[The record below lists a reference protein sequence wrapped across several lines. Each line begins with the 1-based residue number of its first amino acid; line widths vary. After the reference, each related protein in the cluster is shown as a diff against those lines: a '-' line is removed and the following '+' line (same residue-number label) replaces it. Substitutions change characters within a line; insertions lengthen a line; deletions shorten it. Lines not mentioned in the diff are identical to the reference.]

1 MAVFQYSALDA
12 QGVEIKDEIEALSQ
26 KEAIAKIRNLGY
38 FPTKVNAKSAAK
50 KGGAR
55 AGTAPKKRR
64 GAGGKVKVKA
74 VTQFARQLSTLQD
87 AGLPILRSLR
97 ILEEQQ
103 KSGTFKKVI
112 GYVGDDIEGGSTLS
126 EAMGRHPRAFDR
138 LLVSMVAAG
147 ETGGVLDL
155 ILSRVADFME
165 KAAKLKSRVKSAMI
179 YPMVVLGAAFFIL
192 LGLMLFVVPSFKTA
206 IAEMTG
212 DKELP
217 AITNIVLGISRWIAQ
232 GPIIPGKPIHMPV
245 TGWPLG
251 GWIILIPAPFLFA
264 SVLTLIRRFR
274 QGRLVLDIVNLKLPV
289 MGQLTGKVAVT
300 RWTRT
305 LGTLISAGV
314 PILDALNVTRETA
327 GNEVYANMLGKVH
340 NSIRQGDT
348 FAGPLRQSKT
358 VDLIVSNMV
367 AVGEETGD
375 LDKMLLKVAD
385 NYDEQVDVLVASLM
399 SMLEPIMI
407 VVLGGVVMTIVLAI
421 FLPMIG
427 IITSLSSS
435 AS

>member
-1 MAVFQYSALDA
+1 MPVFQYIALDG
-12 QGVEIKDEIEALSQ
+12 QGVEIKDEIEALSE
-26 KEAIAKIRNLGY
+26 KEAISKIRNMGY
-38 FPTKVNAKSAAK
+38 VPTKVRTRGAAK
-50 KGGAR
+50 KPAAR
-55 AGTAPKKRR
+55 AAARPSKRR
-64 GAGGKVKVKA
+64 GAGGGVRVKYIA
-74 VTQFARQLSTLQD
+74 QFARQLSTLQD

-103 KSGTFKKVI
+103 KSGTFKRVI

-126 EAMGRHPRAFDR
+126 EALGHFPRAFDR

-165 KAAKLKSRVKSAMI
+165 KAQRLKARVKSAMV
-179 YPMVVLGAAFFIL
+179 YPMVVLTAAFIIL
-192 LGLMLFVVPSFKTA
+192 LLLMKYVIPQFKLVLE
-206 IAEMTG
+206 EMVEG
-212 DKELP
+212 ELN
-217 AITNIVLGISRWIAQ
+217 AVTTTVLGVSNWIAYQ
-232 GPIIPGKPIHMPV
+232 Y
-245 TGWPLG
+245 
-251 GWIILIPAPFLFA
+251 GWIILLAVPFGLIF
-264 SVLTLIRRFR
+264 LTRVVKKCRP
-274 QGRLVLDIVNLKLPV
+274 GRMVMDTIKLKLPV
-289 MGQLTGKVAVT
+289 IGQITGKVAVT

-314 PILDALNVTRETA
+314 PILDAINVTRETA
-327 GNEVYANMLGKVH
+327 GNEVFANMLANVH

-375 LDKMLLKVAD
+375 LDKMLLKVSD

-407 VVLGGVVMTIVLAI
+407 IVLGLIVMVIVLAV
-421 FLPMIG
+421 FLPMIQV
-427 IITSLSSS
+427 ITSLSSG
-435 AS
+435 

>member
-1 MAVFQYSALDA
+1 MAVFQYAALDA

-26 KEAIAKIRNLGY
+26 KEAITKIRNLGY
-38 FPTKVNAKSAAK
+38 FPTKVNTRSASK
-50 KGGAR
+50 KTGAR
-55 AGTAPKKRR
+55 AGSAPKKRR
-64 GAGGKVKVKA
+64 GAGGTVKVKA
-74 VTQFARQLSTLQD
+74 ITQFARQLSTLQD

-126 EAMGRHPRAFDR
+126 EALARHPRAFDR
-138 LLVSMVAAG
+138 LMVGMVAAG

-155 ILSRVADFME
+155 ILARVADFME
-165 KAAKLKSRVKSAMI
+165 KAQKLKARVKSAMV

-212 DKELP
+212 GKELP
-217 AITNIVLGISRWIAQ
+217 MITQVVLGISRWIAM
-232 GPIIPGKPIHMPV
+232 GPIIPGTDFHLPYL
-245 TGWPLG
+245 GWPVG
-251 GWIILIPAPFLFA
+251 GWVLLVPAPFIMGLIMA
-264 SVLTLIRRFR
+264 MIRRF
-274 QGRLVLDIVNLKLPV
+274 QKGRVVLDTINLRLPV
-289 MGQLTGKVAVT
+289 MGQLTSKVAVT

-305 LGTLISAGV
+305 LGTLIGAGV
-314 PILDALNVTRETA
+314 PILDALTVTRETA
-327 GNEVYANMLGKVH
+327 GNEIFAAMLGKVH

-348 FAGPLRQSKT
+348 FAAPLKQSKT
-358 VDLIVSNMV
+358 VDLLVSNMV

-375 LDKMLLKVAD
+375 LDKMLLKIAD

-407 VVLGGVVMTIVLAI
+407 VVLGAVVMVIVLAI

-435 AS
+435 

>member
-1 MAVFQYSALDA
+1 MAVFQYTALDA
-12 QGVEIKDEIEALSQ
+12 QGVEIKNEIEALSQ
-26 KEAIAKIRNLGY
+26 KEAISKIRNMGY
-38 FPTKVNAKSAAK
+38 FPTKVAPRGAGRKTASKAA
-50 KGGAR
+50 AQ
-55 AGTAPKKRR
+55 TKKRR

-103 KSGTFKKVI
+103 KSGTFKRI
-112 GYVGDDIEGGSTLS
+112 ISYVADDIEGGSTLS
-126 EAMGRHPRAFDR
+126 EAMGKYNRAFDR

-165 KAAKLKSRVKSAMI
+165 KTQKLKARVKSAMI
-179 YPMVVLGAAFFIL
+179 YPIVVLIAAFLIIM
-192 LGLMLFVVPSFKTA
+192 GLMLFVVPQFSTA
-206 IAEMTG
+206 LSEMTEG
-212 DKELP
+212 GQLP
-217 AITNIVLGISRWIAQ
+217 KITRTVLAISAWIAK
-232 GPIIPGKPIHMPV
+232 GPMFPGFDPHIAGVPI
-245 TGWPLG
+245 G
-251 GWIILIPAPFLFA
+251 GWAVMLATPFSIIFILKF
-264 SVLTLIRRFR
+264 IRRFR
-274 QGRLVLDIVNLKLPV
+274 QGRLVLDTIKLRIPV
-289 MGQLTGKVAVT
+289 VGQLTSKVSVT

-305 LGTLISAGV
+305 LGTLIGAGV
-314 PILDALNVTRETA
+314 PILDALTVTRETA
-327 GNEVYANMLGKVH
+327 GNEVFSNMLGAVH

-358 VDLIVSNMV
+358 VDLIVSNMI

-385 NYDEQVDVLVASLM
+385 NFDEQVDVLVGSLM

-407 VVLGGVVMTIVLAI
+407 VCLGSMVMTIVLAI
-421 FLPMIG
+421 FAPMIS
-427 IITSLSSS
+427 IITSLSSG
-435 AS
+435 A

>member
-1 MAVFQYSALDA
+1 MPVFQYSALDA
-12 QGVEIKDEIEALSQ
+12 QGVEVKDEIEALSQ
-26 KEAIAKIRNLGY
+26 KEAISKIRNMGY
-38 FPTKVNAKSAAK
+38 FPTKVRASAAAK
-50 KGGAR
+50 KAGAR
-55 AGTAPKKRR
+55 AGAKPAKRR
-64 GAGGKVKVKA
+64 GAAGRIKVKNI
-74 VTQFARQLSTLQD
+74 TQFARQLSTLQD

-103 KSGTFKKVI
+103 KSGTFKRVI
-112 GYVGDDIEGGSTLS
+112 GYVADDIEGGSTLS
-126 EAMGRHPRAFDR
+126 EALGRHPRAFDR

-165 KAAKLKSRVKSAMI
+165 KAQKLKSRVKSAMI
-179 YPMVVLGAAFFIL
+179 YPAVVLTAAFLIL
-192 LGLMLFVVPSFKTA
+192 LGLMTFVVPSFKTA
-206 IAEMTG
+206 IAEMTDG
-212 DKELP
+212 GELP
-217 AITNIVLGISRWIAQ
+217 KITRIVLAISGWIAK
-232 GPIIPGKPIHMPV
+232 GPILPGFDLRIRAVPI
-245 TGWPLG
+245 G
-251 GWIILIPAPFLFA
+251 GWVVLVAVPFTIMFILRF
-264 SVLTLIRRFR
+264 VRRFR
-274 QGRLVLDIVNLKLPV
+274 GGRFVLDSIKLKVPV
-289 MGQLTGKVAVT
+289 VGQLTSRVSVT

-327 GNEVYANMLGKVH
+327 GNEVFAKMLGNVH

-407 VVLGGVVMTIVLAI
+407 VVLGAIVMTIVLAI

-427 IITSLSSS
+427 IITSLS
-435 AS
+435 AT